1 MTRELTSLGGLD
13 PTSPPLRLYQ
23 KAKRL
28 GVWDPAAI
36 DFSVDRVQ
44 WPMLADDERDIILRA
59 STLFL
64 AGEESV
70 VLDLLP
76 LMLVIAREGRLEEEL
91 FLTAFLWEEGKH
103 TEFFRRFLDEVAS
116 DHGDLTRF
124 YRDNY
129 RRLFFQEL
137 PRSMAALLDDPSPAT
152 QARAVVTYTLI
163 VEGVLAE
170 TGYHAFFT
178 ALEGEGLLPGLRTGL
193 GLVKRDESRHI
204 AFGLYVLGRLIQEDP
219 SVWNAVEL
227 RLTEIGQLAIDVA
240 NETFA
245 GYNPIPFGLP
255 SLVPYAAEQL
265 QKRYARIER
274 ARTASSPAE
283 FEDELELEFEDEE

>member
-1 MTRELTSLGGLD
+1 MTRVLSSLGGLD
-13 PTSPPLRLYQ
+13 PSSPPLRLYQ
-23 KAKRL
+23 KAKLL

-44 WPMLADDERDIILRA
+44 WPLLADDERDIILRA

-103 TEFFRRFLDEVAS
+103 TEFFRRFLDEVAG
-116 DHGDLTRF
+116 DHGDLNRF
-124 YRDNY
+124 YREHY
-129 RRLFFQEL
+129 RRFFFHEL
-137 PRSMAALLDDPSPAT
+137 PNSMAALLDDPSPAA

-163 VEGVLAE
+163 AEGVLAE

-178 ALEGEGLLPGLRTGL
+178 ALETEGLLPGLRTGL

-204 AFGLYVLGRLIQEDP
+204 AFGIHVLGRLIQEDP
-219 SVWNAVEL
+219 SVWDAIEL
-227 RLTEIGQLAIDVA
+227 RLSEIGQLAIDVA

-245 GYNPIPFGLP
+245 GYNPVPFGLP
-255 SLVPYAAEQL
+255 NLVPYAAGQL
-265 QKRYARIER
+265 QKRYTRIER
-274 ARTASSPAE
+274 ARMASSPAE
-283 FEDELELEFEDEE
+283 LELEDET